1 MNLAAAFKS
10 EIARVARKESRGETQ
25 SLKKASSQYRTDI
38 AALKRRVVELERLVA
53 RLSKHLVKAIPHR
66 ALDEKP
72 TSSIRFSATGL
83 AAQRKR
89 LGLSERDVASLLGV
103 SDQSVR
109 KWESGQAHPR
119 AAQLP
124 GIASLRTMG
133 KREAAAKLAEISN
146 TN

>member
-1 MNLAAAFKS
+1 ML
-10 EIARVARKESRGETQ
+10 
-25 SLKKASSQYRTDI
+25 
-38 AALKRRVVELERLVA
+38 ELERLVG
-53 RLSKHLVKAIPHR
+53 RLTKHQVKAIPPR
-66 ALDEKP
+66 DLDEKP
-72 TSSIRFSATGL
+72 TTSLRFSATGL

-89 LGLSERDVASLLGV
+89 LGLSEREIASILGV

-146 TN
+146 SA